1 MTVLSATHVTK
12 KYGSHTAVD
21 DVSFSL
27 PEGKCIALIGPNGA
41 GKTTILRMLSGLLS
55 PTNGDVRLDNI
66 VNHVDYRKFIGY
78 LPQYPVFYN
87 WMTGREF
94 LIYSGQLSLLSKV
107 EATKAADE
115 MLKKVGIEEA
125 KNKRI
130 SGYSGGMK
138 QRLGLAQALIH
149 QPKVLILDEPVSSL
163 DPLGRRDVLTLMKEL
178 KESMTILFSTHIL
191 SDADAISDEMLLLHK
206 GKLIESGTMQEL
218 REKYQTDVIELE
230 FQGIQDLQQYEK
242 RIRNIPFV
250 TEVKVNQTSIAVI
263 ADDLSLLRK
272 TLLEK
277 AGQENWPLIG
287 FSLNKAEMED
297 IFMKVVKQ

>member
-1 MTVLSATHVTK
+1 MAILSATHVTK
-12 KYGSHTAVD
+12 KYGAHTVVD

-55 PTNGDVRLDNI
+55 PTNGNVSLDNI
-66 VNHVDYRKFIGY
+66 VNHVDSRKYIGY

-94 LIYSGQLSLLSKV
+94 LIYSGQLSLLSKA

-163 DPLGRRDVLTLMKEL
+163 DPLGRRDVLILMK
-178 KESMTILFSTHIL
+178 
-191 SDADAISDEMLLLHK
+191 
-206 GKLIESGTMQEL
+206 
-218 REKYQTDVIELE
+218 
-230 FQGIQDLQQYEK
+230 
-242 RIRNIPFV
+242 
-250 TEVKVNQTSIAVI
+250 KVERVYDYSFFHTYF
-263 ADDLSLLRK
+263 K
-272 TLLEK
+272 
-277 AGQENWPLIG
+277 
-287 FSLNKAEMED
+287 
-297 IFMKVVKQ
+297 